1 MGSGKNWTGE
11 ATPDSLLLIY
21 CRTSLGLFSNLRHSS
36 YHLSSFLGETGGAGT
51 TEFAAAAG
59 TLQVSNP

>member
-1 MGSGKNWTGE
+1 MGSGNNWTGE

-36 YHLSSFLGETGGAGT
+36 YHLSSFLGEFCELGPQSS
-51 TEFAAAAG
+51 
-59 TLQVSNP
+59 LQQQALCR